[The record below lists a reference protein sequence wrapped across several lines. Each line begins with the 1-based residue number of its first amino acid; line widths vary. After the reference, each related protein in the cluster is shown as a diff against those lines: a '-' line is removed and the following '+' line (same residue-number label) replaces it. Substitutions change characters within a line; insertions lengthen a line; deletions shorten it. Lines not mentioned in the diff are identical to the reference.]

1 VQTPHQAARQQR
13 SNYCSGTA
21 GQATFNSR
29 LHLHKTNQL
38 LVSFFNRAHLFDQTA
53 VQQQQCTGALFCPD
67 FCLVFWTV
75 ATCSTKH
82 PHDFGLRRPCPFIP
96 IRRDRYPFTDA
107 RLSDKCFS
115 DLGDDSS
122 SASTTAPSS
131 PTSHHPCLL
140 LGVRRIDYFRY
151 DTETMTWT
159 EDPGFDYL
167 LDIVDFRHIRSAPA
181 TTFVPIL

>member
-1 VQTPHQAARQQR
+1 LFLFLIEHISLTKQQFSSSSARAHSFVQIFVSCFGQSPRVRLFLSSAIATPH
-13 SNYCSGTA
+13 
-21 GQATFNSR
+21 
-29 LHLHKTNQL
+29 
-38 LVSFFNRAHLFDQTA
+38 
-53 VQQQQCTGALFCPD
+53 
-67 FCLVFWTV
+67 
-75 ATCSTKH
+75 
-82 PHDFGLRRPCPFIP
+82 RR
-96 IRRDRYPFTDA
+96 

-131 PTSHHPCLL
+131 PTSHRPCLL